1 MVDNGKKRWTTNIQQ
16 LDRRLILLSDLQ
28 ILRDNIYLLIL
39 HLLLKN
45 FKIQQYSYC
54 LIFFPH
60 FPYLFLTFLCI
71 NRLLKRC
78 LEWLNH
84 YQIIFNHCQSI
95 RVSQLDTY
103 YLMFFVLK
111 NYLNICINKWSVK
124 LSRVFC
130 FSSINEW
137 LIDL

>member
-1 MVDNGKKRWTTNIQQ
+1 MEKRGEQQIFNNWTEDWFCCLTYRFLEITFICLFVVEKFQNSTVF
-16 LDRRLILLSDLQ
+16 ILFD
-28 ILRDNIYLLIL
+28 
-39 HLLLKN
+39 
-45 FKIQQYSYC
+45 
-54 LIFFPH
+54 FFPH